1 MLEIQAEINASQTE
15 MLADRKEMKV
25 KTAGRNKEA
34 ETKEEASREIMLAF
48 LE

>member
-1 MLEIQAEINASQTE
+1 
-15 MLADRKEMKV
+15 MKV

-48 LE
+48 LEWLSPAGSKWQPTK